1 MTTLIA
7 LAVLSQ
13 QDFKK
18 LEPVPFTSVTIRDRF
33 WQPRQETNRKATV
46 EHCLKMLEEAGNFLV
61 FQLARDGKRDGYKGL
76 LFTDS
81 DMYKTL
87 EGISY
92 TLATHPDPVLDKR
105 VDEVIALISSVQ
117 EQDGYINTWF
127 QVTRP
132 QDKWKNLRDWH
143 ELYCAGHMIE
153 AAVAHKQAT
162 GKDNFLNVALKFANL
177 IDQKFGPSGGEGYPG
192 HPELELALTKLWK
205 LTGDDKW
212 FALSRKMIE
221 TRGTHYFAQE
231 HGTSPDG
238 YDGTY
243 WLDDV
248 PIRDHRDIKGH
259 AVRAA
264 YLLSGAAD
272 VARETEDA
280 GLIKMLDR
288 VWRSATER
296 RVYIT
301 GGIGPSNHN
310 EGFTVDYDLPNL
322 TAYQETC
329 ASVAMALWGHRMAL
343 LYGDAKYMEAVEKAL
358 YNGVLS
364 GVSLDGRGFFYVN
377 PLASLGNHAR
387 TQWFQCACCPPN
399 VLRTIASLGG
409 YAYATSSDSLYV
421 NLFVGG
427 SLKTKVGSQQVEIDC
442 ATDFPWNDSVAYDFK
457 TAGRYA
463 VRLRNPDWSMRT
475 SITVNGVKQ
484 QPTVEKGYFVL
495 SRAWAKGDRL
505 EIDFEMPVLQMEAH
519 PSVEDDRGMAV
530 VQRGPIVYCAEQV
543 DNSVQVDAMVVPRGA
558 KFVTSYQ
565 PGLLGGTVTV
575 TAEVEALQPTAWEE
589 GALYRPIQRS
599 ERTTA
604 TFVPYALWANR
615 GRGKM
620 VTWTP
625 TVQPPARILSPEQRA
640 KVSMSFVS
648 GNAQPWAINDGV
660 EPKSSG
666 EQPRAL
672 AHFWPHKGGE
682 EWIQYTWDKPLSI
695 IGVDVYWFDDTGR
708 GECRL
713 PTSWK
718 LQALIDG
725 AWKDVELKEAPIAM
739 DKWSSVT
746 FSATTTTALRLI
758 VRQRDGWASGVHEW
772 KVKVASDE

>member
-13 QDFKK
+13 QEFKK

-46 EHCLKMLEEAGNFLV
+46 EHSIRMLEEAGNFLV
-61 FQLARDGKRDGYKGL
+61 FQLARDKKREGYKGL

-81 DMYKTL
+81 DFYKTL

-92 TLATHPDPVLDKR
+92 TLATHPDPSLDKK
-105 VDEVIALISSVQ
+105 VDEMIALIASVQ
-117 EQDGYINTWF
+117 EPDGYVNTWF

-162 GKDNFLNVALKFANL
+162 GKDNFLNVALKFAEL
-177 IDQKFGPSGGEGYPG
+177 INKRYGPEGGEGYPG
-192 HPELELALTKLWK
+192 HPELELALIKLWK
-205 LTGDDKW
+205 LTGDQKW

-221 TRGTHYFAQE
+221 TRGTRFFAEE
-231 HGTSPDG
+231 HGTAPDR

-243 WLDDV
+243 WLDDL
-248 PIRDHRDIKGH
+248 PIRDHKDIKGH

-280 GLIKMLDR
+280 GIIKMLDR

-364 GVSLDGRGFFYVN
+364 GVSLDGRAFYYVN
-377 PLASLGNHAR
+377 PLASMGNHAR
-387 TQWFQCACCPPN
+387 TPWFQCACCPPN
-399 VLRTIASLGG
+399 VLRTIASIGG
-409 YAYATSSDSLYV
+409 YAYATSADSLYI

-427 SLKTKVGSQQVEIDC
+427 SLNTKVGGQTVEIDC
-442 ATDFPWNDSVAYDFK
+442 ATDFPWSDSVAYDFK
-457 TAGRYA
+457 TAGRYD
-463 VRLRNPDWSMRT
+463 VRLRNPAWSMGT
-475 SITVNGVKQ
+475 AIMVNGVKQ
-484 QPTVEKGYFVL
+484 QARVEKGYFVL
-495 SRAWAKGDRL
+495 SRNWAKGDRL
-505 EIDFEMPVLQMEAH
+505 EVDFEMPVMQMEAH
-519 PSVEDDRGMAV
+519 PSVQDDRGLAV
-530 VQRGPIVYCAEQV
+530 LQRGPLVYCAEQIDNTAPV
-543 DNSVQVDAMVVPRGA
+543 DELVIPRGA
-558 KFVTSYQ
+558 RATAQFE
-565 PGLLGGTVTV
+565 PGLLGGVVSVTV
-575 TAEVEALQPTAWEE
+575 DGEKMGGRDWDA
-589 GALYRPIQRS
+589 GLYRPIQAG
-599 ERTTA
+599 EKVTA
-604 TFVPYALWANR
+604 KFVPYAYWANR
-615 GRGKM
+615 GRNKM

-625 TVQPPARILSPEQRA
+625 TAQPLPRILTPEARA

-648 GNAQPWAINDGV
+648 GNAQPWGINDGV

-666 EQPRAL
+666 EQPKAL

-682 EWIQYTWDKPLSI
+682 EWIQYTWEKPMTI
-695 IGVDVYWFDDTGR
+695 TGIEVYWFDDTGR

-713 PTSWK
+713 PSSWK
-718 LQALIDG
+718 LQALVG
-725 AWKDVELKEAPIAM
+725 TEWSDVQIADAPVVL
-739 DKWSSVT
+739 DKWSTVS
-746 FSATTTTALRLI
+746 FAHTTTTALRLV

-772 KVKVASDE
+772 KVKVAPDE

>member
-13 QDFKK
+13 QEFKK

-46 EHCLKMLEEAGNFLV
+46 EHCIRMLEDAGNFLV
-61 FQLARDGKRDGYKGL
+61 FQLAKDKKREGYKGL

-81 DMYKTL
+81 DLYKSL

-92 TLATHPDPVLDKR
+92 TLATHPDPVLDKK
-105 VDEVIALISSVQ
+105 VDEVIALIASVQ
-117 EQDGYINTWF
+117 EPDGYVNTWF

-162 GKDNFLNVALKFANL
+162 GKDNFLIVALKFANL
-177 IDQKFGPSGGEGYPG
+177 IDRKFGPAGGEGYPG
-192 HPELELALTKLWK
+192 HPELELALIKLWK

-231 HGTSPDG
+231 HGTDPDR

-248 PIRDHRDIKGH
+248 PIRDHKDIKGH

-280 GLIKMLDR
+280 GIIKMLDR

-296 RVYIT
+296 RVYVT

-343 LYGDAKYMEAVEKAL
+343 LYGDAKYMDAVEKAL

-377 PLASLGNHAR
+377 PLASNGNHAR
-387 TQWFQCACCPPN
+387 TPWFQCACCPPN

-409 YAYATSSDSLYV
+409 YVYATSGEALYI

-427 SLKTKVGSQQVEIDC
+427 HLDTKVGSQSVEIDC
-442 ATDFPWNDSVAYDFK
+442 ATDFPWSDSVAYDFK
-457 TAGRYA
+457 TPGRYE
-463 VRLRNPDWSMRT
+463 VRLRNPGWSMGT
-475 SITVNGVKQ
+475 TVTVNGVKQ
-484 QPTVEKGYFVL
+484 EPKLDKGYFVL
-495 SRAWAKGDRL
+495 SRNWAKGDRL
-505 EIDFEMPVLQMEAH
+505 EVDFEMPVLQMEAH
-519 PSVEDDRGMAV
+519 PMVEDDRGLAV
-530 VQRGPIVYCAEQV
+530 VQRGPIVYCAEQLDNTVPV
-543 DNSVQVDAMVVPRGA
+543 DEIVIPRGA
-558 KFVTSYQ
+558 RLSAQYDS
-565 PGLLGGTVTV
+565 GLLNGAVAV
-575 TAEVEALQPTAWEE
+575 SAEAERMGSVDWDT
-589 GALYRPIQRS
+589 GLYRPIRPS
-599 ERTTA
+599 EK
-604 TFVPYALWANR
+604 VQVKLIPYALWANR
-615 GRGKM
+615 GRQKM
-620 VTWTP
+620 ATWMP
-625 TVQPPARILSPEQRA
+625 TTQPFPRILTPEARA

-648 GNAQPWAINDGV
+648 GNAQPWGINDGV

-666 EQPRAL
+666 EQPKAL

-682 EWIQYTWDKPLSI
+682 EWIQYTWEKPI
-695 IGVDVYWFDDTGR
+695 AVTGVEVYWFDDTGR

-713 PTSWK
+713 PVSWK
-718 LQALIDG
+718 LQAQVG
-725 AWKDVELKEAPIAM
+725 GTWKDVSIPDPTIAM
-739 DKWSSVT
+739 DKWSKAT
-746 FSATTTTALRLI
+746 FASISTTAMRLV
-758 VRQRDGWASGVHEW
+758 VRQQDGWASGIHEW
-772 KVKVASDE
+772 KVTVAPDE